1 MSSNDQ
7 IVNDPTKEES
17 KLHKTVHQ
25 LAWGLTVFANITFLA
40 FINLLL
46 LNSK

>member
-25 LAWGLTVFANITFLA
+25 LAWGLTVSVNIIFLA